1 MADSEIQARE
11 LALRERALELEERKM
26 RTSFVDWLKGL
37 GLPIASLVASVA
49 VFLVQ
54 AQQQGFERSLNS
66 VRDGYKMYFDG
77 VSKVDLKTVDDYY
90 DAKRVL
96 ETTTK
101 IYPEV
106 FCGAR
111 NDLVTR
117 IMSAP
122 MNVDREPLMAEINEL
137 PAPDPSAGL
146 TQPKWL
152 KLAWLEPSLPTCN
165 TLPKAGPADAA
176 NTPATA
182 AAPQTAPSNGVAAKD
197 AKSETAKIAPSAP
210 SPAAA
215 ADQAATPQRAYRVFV
230 QVGPTRD
237 RDAINAMSGEAAT
250 LGYRMSGAEQMR
262 WPINRA
268 EVRYFGPDQQADAE
282 ALAKWMTTK
291 FASEGIAFRARAIGK
306 MFPNLPEDTMEVW
319 VPDSAAAVA
328 GGLKDLKDRAVDAA
342 RQKLP
347 GWQQKQGGGASTTPN
362 P

>member
-1 MADSEIQARE
+1 MADIEMQARE
-11 LALRERALELEERKM
+11 LALRERALEIEERKM
-26 RTSFVDWLKGL
+26 RTSFVDWVKSL

-49 VFLVQ
+49 VFIVQ

-77 VSKVDLKTVDDYY
+77 VSKIDLKTVDDYY
-90 DAKRVL
+90 NAKRVL
-96 ETTTK
+96 ETTSK

-122 MNVDREPLMAEINEL
+122 LNVDREPLMAEINEL

-146 TQPKWL
+146 TQPKWS
-152 KLAWLEPSLPTCN
+152 KLDWLEPSVPKCN
-165 TLPKAGPADAA
+165 ALPKAGPADAA

-182 AAPQTAPSNGVAAKD
+182 AAPQAAPPDGVAAK
-197 AKSETAKIAPSAP
+197 KSETAKIAPSAP
-210 SPAAA
+210 TPA
-215 ADQAATPQRAYRVFV
+215 ADQATTPTRAYRVFV

-237 RDAINAMSGEAAT
+237 RDAINAMGAEAAT
-250 LGYRMSGAEQMR
+250 LGYRMAGAEQMR

-268 EVRYFGPDQQADAE
+268 EVRYFGPDQQTDAE

-291 FASEGIAFRARAIGK
+291 YAGEGITFRARAIGK

-319 VPDSAAAVA
+319 VPDSASAVA
-328 GGLKDLKDRAVDAA
+328 GGLKDIKDRAADAA

-347 GWQQKQGGGASTTPN
+347 GWQQKQGGAPSTAPTP
-362 P
+362 

>member
-1 MADSEIQARE
+1 MADNEIQARE
-11 LALRERALELEERKM
+11 LALRERQLELDEQKM
-26 RTSFVDWLKGL
+26 RTSFVDWLMGL

-77 VSKVDLKTVDDYY
+77 VAKIDLKTIDDYY
-90 DAKRVL
+90 NAKRVL
-96 ETTTK
+96 ETTSK

-146 TQPKWL
+146 TQPKWS
-152 KLAWLEPSLPTCN
+152 KLDWLEPSVPKCS

-176 NTPATA
+176 NAPAS
-182 AAPQTAPSNGVAAKD
+182 AAPPASAATSDGVAAKD
-197 AKSETAKIAPSAP
+197 SKTATAKIAPATPSSAE
-210 SPAAA
+210 
-215 ADQAATPQRAYRVFV
+215 QAATPARAYRIFV
-230 QVGPTRD
+230 QIGPTRD
-237 RDAINAMSGEAAT
+237 RDAVNAMGGEAAA
-250 LGYRMSGAEQMR
+250 LGYRMAGAEQMR

-291 FASEGIAFRARAIGK
+291 YASEGITFQARAIGK

-319 VPDSAAAVA
+319 IPDSASAMA
-328 GGLKDLKDRAVDAA
+328 GGLKDRAMDVA

-347 GWQQKQGGGASTTPN
+347 GWQQRQGGASATPT